1 MIVLA
6 AMSTTL
12 IALVY
17 FSDFIRNNPSAS
29 PSATMAISREAQPR
43 EREDFTR
50 LATANAS
57 GWAPLPM

>member
-17 FSDFIRNNPSAS
+17 FSDFIRNPSAS